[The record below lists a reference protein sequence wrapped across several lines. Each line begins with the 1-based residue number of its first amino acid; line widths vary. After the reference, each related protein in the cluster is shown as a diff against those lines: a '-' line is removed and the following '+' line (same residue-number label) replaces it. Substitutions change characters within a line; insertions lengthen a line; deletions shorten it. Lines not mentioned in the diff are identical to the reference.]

1 MADPQTFGLTTAP
14 ARPAPGAAAARKAL
28 LPLLLA
34 ALLGMLFAAALY
46 PLWELQLRWFVV
58 AVLGIALTGL
68 AMMLAGRFSHFT
80 FIALL
85 FSVPLAGLSKYTFI
99 AEDAFSETVRDA
111 SLYSGTLGLGFVDML
126 LLGLYGA
133 WAFRVFMLRSE
144 PLPRLHGLDV
154 WVGLILLANLLSQWG
169 AAQPLAIFAFEHL
182 LKHALVYFYVARHF
196 RREHLP
202 WLMAAIGFTV
212 LTQSVVGVL
221 QYRGVLPPGLILD
234 KGSGE
239 RLDQQYLVPGIEDV
253 IRATGTLYDSHALG
267 TYLSMLSPFLLMFV
281 FKSDLPVRLRLAA
294 AAALGL
300 AFTGLV
306 FTFSRSAWLATVI
319 SGAITL
325 GALLVWRE
333 RHVGKALFVAA
344 ILAVMA
350 GPFVLPKLF
359 ARLFD
364 APIDLLLVRFEQFP
378 VAWSIW
384 RENFLFG
391 AGAGNYM
398 VKVYEHNTDH
408 RLFEPVHNV
417 ALFVAAE
424 MGLFGVVAFYG
435 LVLATLWRLLR
446 LARLRQEPWQRL
458 QVAAAAGIVSYVFDG
473 MSNPIFREPTIYLW
487 FWVLTG
493 LAMAFSRIARQA
505 APQHDTYPD
514 PRRD

>member
-1 MADPQTFGLTTAP
+1 MADHQPSGLTTAP
-14 ARPAPGAAAARKAL
+14 ARPVLSGAAARKV

-46 PLWELQLRWFVV
+46 PLWDLQGRWFVV
-58 AVLGIALTGL
+58 AVVGIALTAL

-85 FSVPLAGLSKYTFI
+85 FSVPLAGLSKFTFI
-99 AEDAFSETVRDA
+99 NEDAFGEIVRDA

-133 WAFRVFMLRSE
+133 WAFRIFMLRQE
-144 PLPRLHGLDV
+144 PLPRLEALDV

-169 AAQPLAIFAFEHL
+169 AAQPLAIFAFEHQ
-182 LKHALVYFYVARHF
+182 LKHALVYFYVSRHF

-234 KGSGE
+234 KGSGD

-267 TYLSMLSPFLLMFV
+267 TYLSMLTPFLLMFI
-281 FKSDLPVRLRLAA
+281 FKSDLSVRLRLVA

-306 FTFSRSAWLATVI
+306 VTFSRSAWLGTVI
-319 SGAITL
+319 SSTITL
-325 GALLVWRE
+325 AALLVWRE
-333 RHVGKALFVAA
+333 RLVAKSLGVAA

-350 GPFVLPKLF
+350 GPFVLPGLF
-359 ARLFD
+359 ERLFN
-364 APIDLLLVRFEQFP
+364 APADLLLVRFEQFP

-417 ALFVAAE
+417 ALFVGAE

-435 LVLATLWRLLR
+435 LVLATLLRLLR
-446 LARLRQEPWQRL
+446 LARQRQEPWHRL
-458 QVAAAAGIVSYVFDG
+458 QVATAAGIVSYVFDG

-493 LAMAFSRIARQA
+493 LAVAFTRIAGEA
-505 APQHDTYPD
+505 G
-514 PRRD
+514 RRRRS